1 MPVDYN
7 KMLEDLIQGRKN
19 RRTITSVRPSG
30 TDSLVV
36 ANFDFASL
44 YPSPMTVI
52 FPGRQR
58 RRMNKIKKIFKEKL

>member
-7 KMLEDLIQGRKN
+7 KILEDLIHGRKK

-30 TDSLVV
+30 TASLV

-44 YPSPMTVI
+44 YPSSITI
-52 FPGRQR
+52 KFPGRPK

>member
-7 KMLEDLIQGRKN
+7 KILKDLIQGRKI

-30 TDSLVV
+30 TYPRF

-44 YPSPMTVI
+44 YPSSMTVT
-52 FPGRQR
+52 FPGRR
-58 RRMNKIKKIFKEKL
+58 KRRMNKIKKIFKEKL

>member
-30 TDSLVV
+30 TASLV

-44 YPSPMTVI
+44 YPSSMTVI
-52 FPGRQR
+52 FPGRR
-58 RRMNKIKKIFKEKL
+58 KRRMNKIKKIFHERRK

>member
-7 KMLEDLIQGRKN
+7 KIQGRKN

-30 TDSLVV
+30 TASLV

-44 YPSPMTVI
+44 YPSSITVT
-52 FPGRQR
+52 FPGRPK